1 MSALVILTAPSI
13 DPCLL
18 EDPEP
23 WLDKAYEVLE
33 EMVYRG
39 NTVARFRRTELDQ
52 LRELLKQPSLGSL
65 PDDTGSSMPPVVS
78 LGSDDSLEATD
89 IMTLAGLIETGDVDW
104 IAHTLKENSIW

>member
-1 MSALVILTAPSI
+1 MSALVVLTAPSI

-18 EDPEP
+18 GDPQP

-52 LRELLKQPSLGSL
+52 LRELLKQPSPGSS
-65 PDDTGSSMPPVVS
+65 PEATDSSMPPVLS
-78 LGSDDSLEATD
+78 LDSEDGLEATD
-89 IMTLAGLIETGDVDW
+89 IMTLAGLIDTGDVDW
-104 IAHTLKENSIW
+104 IAHTLTENSIW

>member
-1 MSALVILTAPSI
+1 MSALVVLTAPSI

-18 EDPEP
+18 EDSQP

-39 NTVARFRRTELDQ
+39 NTVARFRRAELDQ
-52 LRELLKQPSLGSL
+52 LRELLKQRSLETFA
-65 PDDTGSSMPPVVS
+65 DDTGSSMPPVLS
-78 LGSDDSLEATD
+78 LGDGDDLEATD

-104 IAHTLKENSIW
+104 IAHMLTENSIW